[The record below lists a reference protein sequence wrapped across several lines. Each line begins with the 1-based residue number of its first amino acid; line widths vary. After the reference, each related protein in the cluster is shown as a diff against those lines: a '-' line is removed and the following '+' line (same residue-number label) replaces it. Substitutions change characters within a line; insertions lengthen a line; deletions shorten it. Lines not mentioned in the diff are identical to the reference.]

1 MVLNLGD
8 YAPTVLGIHT
18 VGFYIVQ
25 FLTGLSDAASLFLV
39 AAGLSLIFGVSRI
52 VNMAHGSFYMLGAY
66 IAYVII
72 TALPHTALS
81 FWAGIAL
88 ATLAVGVIGVIIEIF
103 LLRRLYQAPELFLL
117 MATFAVLLVIQ
128 DLARWVFGPED
139 LMGPMAPKLEGS
151 INIMGALMPTYDIVL
166 IIAAPLVLVF
176 LWLLL
181 NRTRW
186 GILVRAA
193 TEDREMLAA
202 LGVNQKW
209 LFTSVFFLGSLLAGL
224 GGAIQLPKGG
234 ADLLMDMNVI
244 AAAFVIVVVGGMG
257 SIPGAFLAAII
268 IGELGS
274 FGVLFLP
281 QSTLVMMFLVMAV
294 VLVIRPYGL
303 LGKPEQESG
312 GSESFES
319 ILRPA
324 PKALR
329 IIGAIILVVLILLPT
344 VAGKYQLVLLG
355 EIAIFSLACMS
366 LYFMMGPG
374 GMVSFGHAAFFGG
387 GAYAAALLV
396 HYVNTPM
403 NLTLLLA
410 PICVGLLALIIG
422 WFCVRLSGVYLA
434 MLTLA
439 FAQICWSIV
448 FQWSGFTGGD
458 DGILGI
464 WPAKWASNEVIF
476 YYLTLL
482 ISIGGILLL
491 RHLLFTP
498 FGYTM
503 RACRDSR
510 LRADAIGIN
519 VTRHQWLSFAVAG
532 MFAGLAGGI
541 YVFSK
546 GSVFPD
552 EMSIP
557 RSFDILLSVL
567 LGGIES
573 ISGPIV
579 GSTVFIWLEDK
590 ISHLDFWRLIL
601 GCIYILLVMAF
612 PQGIG
617 GFFGSRFNHYFS
629 PETEKINGKV

>member
-1 MVLNLGD
+1 L
-8 YAPTVLGIHT
+8 
-18 VGFYIVQ
+18 GFYIVQ
-25 FLTGLSDAASLFLV
+25 FLTGLSDASSLFLV

-72 TALPHTALS
+72 AALPHTGIS
-81 FWAGIAL
+81 FWGGILL
-88 ATLAVGVIGVIIEIF
+88 ATLAVGVIGIIVEIF
-103 LLRRLYQAPELFLL
+103 LLRRLYRAPELFLL
-117 MATFAVLLVIQ
+117 MATFALLLVIQ
-128 DLARWVFGPED
+128 DLARWAFGPED
-139 LMGPMAPKLEGS
+139 LIGPMAPGLEGS
-151 INIMGALMPTYDIVL
+151 INILGTLMPTYDLVL
-166 IIAAPLVLVF
+166 IIAAPVVLLF
-176 LWLLL
+176 LWFLLT
-181 NRTRW
+181 RTRW

-274 FGVLFLP
+274 FGVLYLP

-303 LGKPEQESG
+303 LGKPELEEGSG
-312 GSESFES
+312 ESFETVM
-319 ILRPA
+319 RPA
-324 PKALR
+324 PKQLR
-329 IIGAIILVVLILLPT
+329 LIGLGILGVLILLP
-344 VAGKYQLVLLG
+344 VFGGKYQLVLFG
-355 EIAIFSLACMS
+355 EIALFSLACMS

-396 HYVNTPM
+396 HYVRTPM
-403 NLTLLLA
+403 SLALLLTPLCA
-410 PICVGLLALIIG
+410 GLLALIIG

-448 FQWSGFTGGD
+448 FQWSAFTGGD

-464 WPAKWASNEVIF
+464 WPAHWASNAVVF

-482 ISIGGILLL
+482 ISVGGILLL

-519 VTRHQWLSFAVAG
+519 VTRHQWFSFAVAG
-532 MFAGLAGGI
+532 VFAGLAGGI

-546 GSVFPD
+546 GSIFPD

-573 ISGPIV
+573 ITGPIV
-579 GSTVFIWLEDK
+579 GSSIFIWLEDK
-590 ISHLDFWRLIL
+590 LSNLDFWRLIL
-601 GCIYILLVMAF
+601 GCIFIVLVLAF
-612 PQGIG
+612 PQGVG
-617 GFFGSRFNHYFS
+617 GFFGTRFSHFFGEASNDS
-629 PETEKINGKV
+629 NPIGKD

>member
-1 MVLNLGD
+1 M
-8 YAPTVLGIHT
+8 
-18 VGFYIVQ
+18 
-25 FLTGLSDAASLFLV
+25 SDAATLFFV
-39 AAGLSLIFGVSRI
+39 AAGLSLIFGVTRI
-52 VNMAHGSFYMLGAY
+52 VNMAHGSFYMVGAY
-66 IAYVII
+66 VAYFAIA
-72 TALPHTALS
+72 ALPHSGFS
-81 FWAGIAL
+81 FWGGIFA
-88 ATLAVGVIGVIIEIF
+88 AALAVGLIGVIVEVF
-103 LLRRLYQAPELFLL
+103 LLRRLYRAPELFLL
-117 MATFAVLLVIQ
+117 MATFAVVLVIQ
-128 DLARWVFGPED
+128 DLARWAFGPED
-139 LMGPMAPKLEGS
+139 LLGPMAPGLEGS
-151 INIMGALMPTYDIVL
+151 INILGALMPVYDLVL
-166 IIAAPLVLVF
+166 IFAAPLVLIAMWF
-176 LWLLL
+176 LLT
-181 NRTRW
+181 RTRW
-186 GILVRAA
+186 GVLVRAA

-209 LFTSVFFLGSLLAGL
+209 LFTSVVFLGCFLAGL

-257 SIPGAFLAAII
+257 SMPGAFLAAII

-303 LGKPEQESG
+303 LGKPEAQEAVP
-312 GSESFES
+312 EELFETTM
-319 ILRPA
+319 RPA
-324 PKALR
+324 SRKMRL
-329 IIGAIILVVLILLPT
+329 IGLFLLAAILLLPA
-344 VAGKYQLVLLG
+344 VAGKYQLILFG
-355 EIAIFSLACMS
+355 EMAMFALACMS

-387 GAYAAALLV
+387 GAYAAALLT
-396 HYVNTPM
+396 HYVHTPM
-403 NLTLLLA
+403 ELALFLA
-410 PICVGLLALIIG
+410 PICMGLLALIIG

-464 WPAKWASNEVIF
+464 WPAKWASNEVVF
-476 YYLTLL
+476 YYLTMV

-491 RHLLFTP
+491 RFLLFTP

-510 LRADAIGIN
+510 LRAGSIGIN
-519 VTRHQWLSFAVAG
+519 VTRHQWFSFAVAG
-532 MFAGLAGGI
+532 VFAGLAGGI

-579 GSTVFIWLEDK
+579 GSSAFIWLEDK
-590 ISHLDFWRLIL
+590 ISQLDFWRLIL
-601 GCIYILLVMAF
+601 GCIFILLVSAF

-617 GFFGSRFNHYFS
+617 GYFGTRFERFLAS
-629 PETEKINGKV
+629 EPPDGRGMS

>member
-1 MVLNLGD
+1 M
-8 YAPTVLGIHT
+8 
-18 VGFYIVQ
+18 
-25 FLTGLSDAASLFLV
+25 SDAATLFFV
-39 AAGLSLIFGVSRI
+39 AAGLSLIFGVTRI
-52 VNMAHGSFYMLGAY
+52 VNMAHGSFYMVGAY
-66 IAYVII
+66 VAYFAIA
-72 TALPHTALS
+72 ALPHSGFS
-81 FWAGIAL
+81 FWGGIFA
-88 ATLAVGVIGVIIEIF
+88 AALAVGLIGVIVEVF
-103 LLRRLYQAPELFLL
+103 LLRRLYRAPELFLL
-117 MATFAVLLVIQ
+117 MATFAVVLVIQ
-128 DLARWVFGPED
+128 DLARWAFGPED
-139 LMGPMAPKLEGS
+139 LLGPMAPGLEGS
-151 INIMGALMPTYDIVL
+151 INILGALMPVYDLVL
-166 IIAAPLVLVF
+166 IFAAPLVLIAMWF
-176 LWLLL
+176 LLT
-181 NRTRW
+181 RTRW
-186 GILVRAA
+186 GVLVRAA

-209 LFTSVFFLGSLLAGL
+209 LFTSVVFLGCFLAGL

-303 LGKPEQESG
+303 LGKPEAQEAVPE
-312 GSESFES
+312 ESFE
-319 ILRPA
+319 ITMRPA
-324 PKALR
+324 SRKMRL
-329 IIGAIILVVLILLPT
+329 IGLFLLAGILLLPA
-344 VAGKYQLVLLG
+344 VAGKYQLILFG
-355 EIAIFSLACMS
+355 EMAMFALACMS

-387 GAYAAALLV
+387 GAYAAALLT
-396 HYVNTPM
+396 HYVHTPM
-403 NLTLLLA
+403 ELALFLA
-410 PICVGLLALIIG
+410 PICMGLLALIIG

-464 WPAKWASNEVIF
+464 WPAKWASNEVVF
-476 YYLTLL
+476 YYLTMV

-491 RHLLFTP
+491 RFLLFTP

-510 LRADAIGIN
+510 LRAGSIGIN
-519 VTRHQWLSFAVAG
+519 VTRHQWFSFAVAG
-532 MFAGLAGGI
+532 VFAGLAGGI

-579 GSTVFIWLEDK
+579 GSSAFIWLEDK

-601 GCIYILLVMAF
+601 GCIFILLVSAF

-617 GFFGSRFNHYFS
+617 GYFGTRFERFLAS
-629 PETEKINGKV
+629 EPPDGRGMG